1 MGCEVSEQ
9 WKRRKG
15 GRGGGVVE
23 TRINV
28 SMQRHV
34 LGKDGWGNG
43 AAIVSIQNNFI
54 SLKSTQHMKNCL

>member
-1 MGCEVSEQ
+1 MEEEE
-9 WKRRKG
+9 R

-34 LGKDGWGNG
+34 LGTDGWGNG

-54 SLKSTQHMKNCL
+54 SLKRTQHMKNCL